1 MTKILYKISKI
12 ILATSLIFIYS
23 CNQEPAPTLFDY
35 PVGGNPTPI
44 INSIDPP
51 GAALAGVSTLT
62 IKGSNFSPVASQNL
76 IFFNGIK
83 GTVLTA
89 TSTELTVKAPK
100 VVADTVIVKLATY
113 KSENFS
119 NLYRYKLLTAQEEY
133 FKFDP
138 NNFQTPYAFIF
149 NSNNEMLVSL
159 FSSTSNPI
167 GIKKVSADRTTL
179 LDYIPMGNTPK
190 WDGLKFGPNN
200 QLYGSRT
207 VNAIWK
213 LNEGVPPAS
222 PWTSAVGSLN
232 KDIEFDMNN
241 NIWAVGTTNRI
252 YQFTQTPTN
261 KFFSVTGTFRSARVF
276 NNALYVAG
284 SRGQS
289 DGVWKYPI
297 LENGDIDIAAEEL
310 YFDLSAN
317 YPGTQAFAIT
327 FAADGDLL
335 LGTNKDPDPIIVVHP
350 NKTSEVLYP
359 GVIPASKVL
368 YMYWPAGSTSFYFTR
383 EAKSDATGKLVYS
396 QTILRVEMQKLG
408 APYYGL

>member
-1 MTKILYKISKI
+1 MTKLLYKISRFLFFI
-12 ILATSLIFIYS
+12 SLIFLYS

-35 PVGGNPTPI
+35 PVDGNATPI
-44 INSIDPP
+44 ISSIDPP
-51 GAALAGVSTLT
+51 GAALAGVTTLT
-62 IKGSNFSPVASQNL
+62 IKGSNFSPNPSQNL
-76 IFFNGIK
+76 VFFNGTK
-83 GTVLTA
+83 ATVLSATA
-89 TSTELTVKAPK
+89 NEIKLKAPN
-100 VVADTVIVKLATY
+100 VVADTVIVKIASY
-113 KSENFS
+113 KSEYFS
-119 NLYRYKLLTAQEEY
+119 NPFVYKLLTAQEEY

-138 NNFQTPYAFIF
+138 NNFQVPYAFIF

-159 FSSTSNPI
+159 FSNTTNPF
-167 GIKKVSADRTTL
+167 GIKKVSSDRTSL
-179 LDYIPMGNTPK
+179 IDYIPMGNTQK
-190 WDGLKFGPNN
+190 WDCLKFGPGN
-200 QLYGSRT
+200 QLYGART

-213 LNEGVPPAS
+213 LNEGIPPAS

-241 NIWAVGTTNRI
+241 NIWAVGTSNRI

-261 KFFSVTGTFRSARVF
+261 KFFSVTGTFRSVRVF
-276 NNALYVAG
+276 NNELYVAG

-289 DGVWKYPI
+289 EGVWRYPI
-297 LENGDIDIAAEEL
+297 LSNGDIDVAAEEL
-310 YFDLSAN
+310 YFDISAN
-317 YPGTQAFAIT
+317 YPGIQVFSIT

-368 YMYWPAGSTSFYFTR
+368 FMYWPAGSTSFYFTR
-383 EAKSDATGKLVYS
+383 EAKSDATGKLIYS

-408 APYYGL
+408 APYYGF